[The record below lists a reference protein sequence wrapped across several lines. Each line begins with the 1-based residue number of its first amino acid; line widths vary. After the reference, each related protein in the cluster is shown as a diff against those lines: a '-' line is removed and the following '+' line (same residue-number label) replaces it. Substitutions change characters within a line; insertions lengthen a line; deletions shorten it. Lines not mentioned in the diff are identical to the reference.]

1 MKLSILNLDN
11 KTKDKQKFCPIID
24 DYLFLAALS
33 QRNKIKTW
41 FLVTVL
47 FLPSVGYCEG
57 GLNKGSVYELIKQQ
71 QKTLLQQQKQ
81 IEELRKLVLE
91 QQKIVSQRFDK
102 AEHKVKTIARS
113 SAKVSVSKKG
123 LRIKSRGGN
132 FSFQAGGR
140 IHADY
145 AHYNNDISKM
155 GNGAALRRARVY
167 FKGKVS
173 KNWRYKAEIDF
184 SENGKV
190 GPRGVWLGYNGW
202 KPISLKLGNFQESFS
217 LEEMNS
223 SNAITFMERS
233 LANTFAPSYR
243 LGFGASGHGDFWGLS
258 TGLFADTLSSSKVSD
273 NGNGWAVASRAT
285 LAPLLFENKLLH
297 LGVSSEYRQTGAR
310 NRIRLRARPESG
322 VTKSYLVNTNYIN
335 NVDHTWLIG
344 TELAAVYGPISLQG
358 EYIHNKVLRTVGTN
372 LDFYGAYVQG
382 SWFLT
387 GESRPYN
394 AKQGVFTKLTPLHS
408 YGAWE
413 LALRYSTLNLDNN
426 DITGGKEDNYT
437 LGLNWYAN
445 YNVRFMLNYIF
456 VNAHPNRDG
465 IDESSNILQM
475 RGQLVF

>member
-1 MKLSILNLDN
+1 MKLSVLN
-11 KTKDKQKFCPIID
+11 F
-24 DYLFLAALS
+24 S
-33 QRNKIKTW
+33 QYKKIKG
-41 FLVTVL
+41 FIL
-47 FLPSVGYCEG
+47 FMAFSLPTTGYCEES
-57 GLNKGSVYELIKQQ
+57 LDMQIVYKLVKQQ
-71 QKTLLQQQKQ
+71 QKTLQQQQKQ
-81 IEELRKLVLE
+81 IEELRKLLFE
-91 QQKIVSQRFDK
+91 QQKTVSQRLDK
-102 AEHKVKTIARS
+102 AEHKVKKIARTS
-113 SAKVSVSKKG
+113 TQVRISKKG
-123 LRIKSRGGN
+123 LKIKSKDGN

-184 SENGKV
+184 AESGKV

-233 LANTFAPSYR
+233 LANTFSPSYR
-243 LGFGASGHGDFWGLS
+243 LGFGASGHGDFWGVS
-258 TGLFADTLSSSKVSD
+258 TGIFADTLSTSKVSD
-273 NGNGWAVASRAT
+273 NGNGWAVASRAS

-297 LGVSSEYRQTGAR
+297 LGVSSEYRQTGTR

-344 TELAAVYGPISLQG
+344 TELAAVYGPLSLQG
-358 EYIHNKVLRTVGTN
+358 EYIHNKVFRTVGTN

-382 SWFLT
+382 SWILT

-394 AKQGVFTKLTPLHS
+394 AKQGVFTKLTPLHN

-413 LALRYSTLNLDNN
+413 FALRYSTLNLDNN
-426 DITGGKEDNYT
+426 DITGGKEDNFT

-445 YNVRFMLNYIF
+445 YNVRFMLNYVF
-456 VNAHPNRDG
+456 VNAHPNLNG
-465 IDESSNILQM
+465 IEENPNIFQM

>member
-1 MKLSILNLDN
+1 MKLSILNLSEY
-11 KTKDKQKFCPIID
+11 K
-24 DYLFLAALS
+24 
-33 QRNKIKTW
+33 KIKA
-41 FLVTVL
+41 LIL
-47 FLPSVGYCEG
+47 FATLSLPIAGYCEES
-57 GLNKGSVYELIKQQ
+57 LDMNSVYKLVKQQ
-71 QKTLLQQQKQ
+71 QKTLQQQQKQ
-81 IEELRKLVLE
+81 IEELRKLVFQ
-91 QQKIVSQRFDK
+91 QQKIVSQRLDK
-102 AEHKVKTIARS
+102 AEHKVKKIARS
-113 SAKVSVSKKG
+113 STKVSISKKG
-123 LRIKSRGGN
+123 LRVKSKDGN
-132 FSFQAGGR
+132 FSFRAGGR

-184 SENGKV
+184 SANGKV

-258 TGLFADTLSSSKVSD
+258 TGIFADTLSSSKGND
-273 NGNGWAVASRAT
+273 IGNGWAVASRAT
-285 LAPLLFENKLLH
+285 LAPLLFENKFLH
-297 LGVSSEYRQTGAR
+297 LGVSSEYRQTGTR
-310 NRIRLRARPESG
+310 NRIRLRTRPESG
-322 VTKSYLVNTNYIN
+322 VTKSYLINTNYIN

-344 TELAAVYGPISLQG
+344 TELAAAYGPISLQG
-358 EYIHNKVLRTVGTN
+358 EYIHNKVFRTVGTN

-382 SWFLT
+382 SWILT

-394 AKQGVFTKLTPLHS
+394 AKQGIFTKLTPLHN

-426 DITGGKEDNYT
+426 DITGGKEDNFT

-445 YNVRFMLNYIF
+445 YNVRFMLNYVF
-456 VNAHPNRDG
+456 VNAHPNLNG
-465 IDESSNILQM
+465 IEESPNIFQM